1 MQYGGDN
8 EGLTHGRR
16 LQLNPY
22 FPDQAAAHT
31 RTHTVGRMAQRAPA
45 MSLSTHS
52 IGSQLHA
59 LYTQSTE
66 PAKRK
71 RSGTEKKKFSNKK

>member
-1 MQYGGDN
+1 MQYSGDN

-45 MSLSTHS
+45 MSLSTLNWVP
-52 IGSQLHA
+52 IARTLHTVHRA
-59 LYTQSTE
+59 
-66 PAKRK
+66 RK
-71 RSGTEKKKFSNKK
+71 TEKKWN